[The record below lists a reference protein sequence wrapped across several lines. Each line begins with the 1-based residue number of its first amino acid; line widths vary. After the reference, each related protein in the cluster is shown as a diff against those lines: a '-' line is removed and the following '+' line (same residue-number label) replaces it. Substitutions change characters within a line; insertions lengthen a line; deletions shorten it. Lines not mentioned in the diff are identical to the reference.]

1 MQLEKFLDHGN
12 LVIMHYLLLSL
23 TRSRVDFFL
32 FSIQKPLLVLPE
44 FFEALFGQLIQ
55 NRTFCPQ
62 GQHPLW
68 V

>member
-23 TRSRVDFFL
+23 TSSRVDFL
-32 FSIQKPLLVLPE
+32 LSIQKLLLVRPE
-44 FFEALFGQLIQ
+44 FSEASFGQLIQ
-55 NRTFCPQ
+55 SRTFCLQ
-62 GQHPLW
+62 GQHLLW

>member
-12 LVIMHYLLLSL
+12 LVITHYLLLSL
-23 TRSRVDFFL
+23 TRSRVDFL

-44 FFEALFGQLIQ
+44 FSEASFGQLIQ
-55 NRTFCPQ
+55 NRTFCPR
-62 GQHPLW
+62 GQHLLW